1 MRPFGRIP
9 ILKGDEKMKKFLFIL
24 LFISSVSVF
33 SLEIQ
38 SVKNADLKKLFI
50 YDGSRDIVAPEDGI
64 IIYIKGKANKRVNF
78 KIKKTGSIYLTPGAR
93 IENLKAKNSVIILDK
108 FGEGQFE
115 IGFSL
120 VGEKKVSGKYKTQ
133 IKYDIEYVE

>member
-1 MRPFGRIP
+1 
-9 ILKGDEKMKKFLFIL
+9 MKKFLFIL

-33 SLEIQ
+33 PLEIQ

-64 IIYIKGKANKRVNF
+64 IIYVKGEANKRVSF
-78 KIKKTGSIYLTPGAR
+78 KLKESKSIYLTPGAR
-93 IENLKAKNSVIILDK
+93 IENLKAKNSIIILDK

>member
-9 ILKGDEKMKKFLFIL
+9 ILKGDEKMKRFLFIL
-24 LFISSVSVF
+24 LFIYSALGF

-38 SVKNADLKKLFI
+38 SVKNADLKKLCI
-50 YDGSRDIVAPEDGI
+50 YDGSRDTVAPEDGI
-64 IIYIKGKANKRVNF
+64 IIYVKGKANKKVDF
-78 KIKKTGSIYLTPGAR
+78 KIKKIGSIYLTPGAR
-93 IENLKAKNSVIILDK
+93 IENLNARNSIIILDK

-120 VGEKKVSGKYKTQ
+120 MGEKKVSGKYKTQ
-133 IKYDIEYVE
+133 IKYNIEYVE

>member
-9 ILKGDEKMKKFLFIL
+9 VLKGDEKMKNILFIL
-24 LFISSVSVF
+24 LFIYSVSVF

-38 SVKNADLKKLFI
+38 SVKNVDLKKLFI
-50 YDGSRDIVAPEDGI
+50 YDGSRDTIHPEDGI
-64 IIYIKGKANKRVNF
+64 IVYVKGKANKRVRF
-78 KIKKTGSIYLTPGAR
+78 KLKKSGKIYLTPGVR
-93 IENLKAKNSVIILDK
+93 IENLKAERSVILLDR

-120 VGEKKVSGKYKTQ
+120 VGEKKVSGKHKKG
-133 IKYDIEYVE
+133 IKYEIEYVE

>member
-1 MRPFGRIP
+1 
-9 ILKGDEKMKKFLFIL
+9 MKKFLFIL
-24 LFISSVSVF
+24 LFIYSASVF

-50 YDGSRDIVAPEDGI
+50 YDGSRDTITPEDGI
-64 IIYIKGKANKRVNF
+64 IIYVKGKANKRVSF
-78 KIKKTGSIYLTPGAR
+78 KIKKSGSIYLTPGAR
-93 IENLKAKNSVIILDK
+93 IENLKAKRSVILLDK

-133 IKYDIEYVE
+133 IKYEIEYIN

>member
-1 MRPFGRIP
+1 
-9 ILKGDEKMKKFLFIL
+9 MKQILFIL
-24 LFISSVSVF
+24 LFIYSASVF

-50 YDGSRDIVAPEDGI
+50 YDGSRDIIAPEDGI
-64 IIYIKGKANKRVNF
+64 IVYVKGKANKRVRF

-93 IENLKAKNSVIILDK
+93 IEGLRAERSVILLDK
-108 FGEGQFE
+108 FGEGHFE

-120 VGEKKVSGKYKTQ
+120 VGEKKVSGKHKKG
-133 IKYDIEYVE
+133 IKYEIEYVE

>member
-24 LFISSVSVF
+24 LFIYSTSVF
-33 SLEIQ
+33 SLEITN
-38 SVKNADLKKLFI
+38 VKNADLKKLFI
-50 YDGSRDIVAPEDGI
+50 YDGSRDTVAPEDGI
-64 IIYIKGKANKRVNF
+64 IIYVKGEANKKVSF
-78 KIKKTGSIYLTPGAR
+78 KLKESRSIYLTTGAR
-93 IENLKAKNSVIILDK
+93 IENLKAKNSIIILDK

-133 IKYDIEYVE
+133 IKYDIDYVD

>member
-1 MRPFGRIP
+1 
-9 ILKGDEKMKKFLFIL
+9 MKQILFIL
-24 LFISSVSVF
+24 LFMYSALVF

-50 YDGSRDIVAPEDGI
+50 YDGSIDTVAPEDGI
-64 IIYIKGKANKRVNF
+64 IIYVKGKANKKVNF
-78 KIKKTGSIYLTPGAR
+78 KIKKTKSIYLTPGAR
-93 IENLKAKNSVIILDK
+93 IENLKARNSIIILDK

-133 IKYDIEYVE
+133 IKYEIEYIN